1 MMRKKLYP
9 KLSKMPYSS
18 TKVSPDRTK
27 SEIMRLLEKYGII
40 DYQWTQIEGHEY
52 LKFVFDTVVQGKEIK
67 VGVKFDLPEIKALKG
82 RNNQIVSVPKPQVY
96 RMFFYSIKS
105 LLETTK
111 YGILHKEDLFFSYII
126 TQLPNGSEGVMKDL
140 LKDQYLLLP
149 KETDTFTTTTD

>member
-1 MMRKKLYP
+1 MKKKLYG
-9 KLSKMPYSS
+9 KLSEMPYYN

-27 SEIMRLLEKYGII
+27 SEIMRILEKYGII
-40 DYQWTQIEGHEY
+40 DYQWTQIEGNEH
-52 LKFVFDTVVQGKEIK
+52 LKFVFSTVVQGKEIK
-67 VGVKFDLPEIKALKG
+67 VAVKFELPDIKALKG
-82 RNNQIVSVPKPQVY
+82 RYNEVVSVPKSQIY

-126 TQLPNGSEGVMKDL
+126 TQLPDGSEGVMKDL

-149 KETDTFTTTTD
+149 SETKTMSRNM